1 MNITAMKKYF
11 KESGAFLDGHFILS
25 SGLHSSDYV
34 QCASALKNPKKAEEL
49 GAMLKKTWKGE
60 KPDLILSPA
69 MGGLLIGHETAKAF
83 GVDFIFTERQNSKMI
98 SRRGFEINKGIK
110 IIIVEDV
117 FTTGRSTMET
127 YEIVKAYGANVL
139 GALSIVN
146 RMGVKK
152 FYFPHQSLLKV
163 DLKVYSFG
171 SCPLC
176 EKGLPLQKPGS
187 RV

>member
-1 MNITAMKKYF
+1 MNITAMKKHF
-11 KESGAFLDGHFILS
+11 EESGAFLQGHFILS

-34 QCASALKNPKKAEEL
+34 QCALALKNPKKAEEL
-49 GAMLKKTWKGE
+49 GLMLKKLWKGD
-60 KPDLILSPA
+60 KPDLVLSPA

-98 SRRGFEINKGIK
+98 LRRGFEIKKGIK

-117 FTTGRSTMET
+117 FTTGKSTMET
-127 YEIVKAYGANVL
+127 YEIIKAYGANVL
-139 GALSIVN
+139 GALSIIN
-146 RMGVKK
+146 RMGDKK
-152 FYFPHQSLLKV
+152 FYFPHKSLLKS
-163 DLKVYSFG
+163 DLKIYSPG

-176 EKGLPLQKPGS
+176 AKGLPLQKPGS